1 MIKIPL
7 CLGITATVDI
17 FIAAALATK
26 RARNL
31 AHAIV
36 HPIVPVL
43 KETRAVVR
51 KYNARLRQRVLQE
64 PELRWL
70 DFFDGLLE
78 GLLEEDE
85 LKASYALDGTHLDP
99 RYLQELL
106 APKLAAILREQA

>member
-1 MIKIPL
+1 VVRRKAGGPASMSLVHPL
-7 CLGITATVDI
+7 C
-17 FIAAALATK
+17 
-26 RARNL
+26 R
-31 AHAIV
+31 
-36 HPIVPVL
+36 
-43 KETRAVVR
+43 
-51 KYNARLRQRVLQE
+51 
-64 PELRWL
+64 L